1 MSKYLP
7 AALGIAVMLMASTA
21 LARERSVLDSA
32 GVKASSASL
41 WEHNGSTL
49 YLVADGATREFHYN
63 APRAGMLQAGA
74 RPGALLFTGR
84 STNGRYVGTAYIF
97 NRQCGQLPYQV
108 SGPILNNY
116 ARVVLTGQAP
126 RVDAYCNILGSY
138 TDILE
143 FSLLHSGRTV
153 PNVSDS
159 YADAPPQSTN
169 PGQLRE
175 GIELAVI
182 NVGPYDV
189 LKMRKDA
196 TDDSPVVDTIPP
208 NGKGVVYLGET
219 QGQWIFVQYDRSNGW
234 VNLRFVTPVASQ
246 GGRI

>member
-7 AALGIAVMLMASTA
+7 AALGIAVMLIASTA
-21 LARERSVLDSA
+21 LAKERSVESA
-32 GVKASSASL
+32 GVKAGSASL

-49 YLVADGATREFHYN
+49 YLIADGATREFHYN

-84 STNGRYVGTAYIF
+84 SINGRYVGTAYIF
-97 NRQCGQLPYQV
+97 NRQCGRLPYQV
-108 SGPILNNY
+108 SGPILDNY
-116 ARVVLTGQAP
+116 ERVVLTGQAP

-153 PNVSDS
+153 PNVSNS
-159 YADAPPQSTN
+159 YAYAPPQLTN
-169 PGQLRE
+169 RGQLRE

-219 QGQWIFVQYDRSNGW
+219 QGQWIFVRYDRSNGW
-234 VNLRFVTPVASQ
+234 VNLRFVSPVASQ